1 MSSSV
6 EKSVKGGTKVKLAPP
21 KSKYVEHILLATS
34 GGEAGVAEIFRTLK
48 ERLRDTTW
56 TICFKALIIV
66 HLMIKEGERDATLKY
81 LAAAPKN
88 RLAINS
94 YTDVQTQGQN
104 IRRYNNYLIQR
115 AESFADTH
123 VDHIRNPGRMKNLSI
138 AKGLLRET
146 EAIQDQIRVL
156 IKCDPLENDP
166 ENDISLMAFR

>member
-81 LAAAPKN
+81 LAAA
-88 RLAINS
+88 
-94 YTDVQTQGQN
+94 
-104 IRRYNNYLIQR
+104 
-115 AESFADTH
+115 
-123 VDHIRNPGRMKNLSI
+123 
-138 AKGLLRET
+138 
-146 EAIQDQIRVL
+146 
-156 IKCDPLENDP
+156 
-166 ENDISLMAFR
+166 